1 MEQFENSE
9 VNANNAYLKDIEDK
23 YLLDNQSVYLI
34 TNDIKENEN
43 MADMKKF
50 LSTEGLSAL
59 VDQIK
64 AEDAKVKAYV
74 DQHIENAGKT
84 YDVAGAAATVQ
95 GKLDEEVT
103 RAKAREDAI
112 AAAAES
118 AQTDVDNLAKL
129 VGTLP
134 EGTTAKDVVDYVNV
148 KTAGIATSGALEELG
163 NQVSGLQ
170 TAVKAIQDDY
180 LVEADKTE
188 LATAIGNEKTRA
200 EGIEAGLR
208 TDVNAIKGDYLKNAD
223 KEALQGGIDAVSGKV
238 TTLIGE
244 DANKSVRTIANE
256 ELAKQLV
263 AEGAKESLDT
273 LAEIA
278 AWIQNHPDDA
288 SAMNKAI
295 TDLETL
301 VGTLPEGVTAT
312 TVVGYIQEAIA
323 AEKSRAEGIEAGLAQ
338 RITDLET
345 SVGDGGSVE
354 DMISEAVGAEKTR
367 AEAAEQAA
375 QAQADK
381 GVADAAAALKAA
393 QEASAHAD
401 ELNTA
406 MAGRMS
412 AVEGAKHAH
421 ANKAELDL
429 IATGDKS
436 KWDTAAGKA
445 HEHSNKTVIDGIT
458 AEKVELWDTVGSK
471 ASQADFE
478 TLSGKVDANT
488 AALNSF
494 TAITAAEVNA
504 LFGTAS
510 A

>member
-9 VNANNAYLKDIEDK
+9 TNTNNAYLKDIENK
-23 YLLDNQSVYLI
+23 YLLDNQNVYLM
-34 TNDIKENEN
+34 TNNIRENED

-74 DQHIENAGKT
+74 DKHIEDAGKT
-84 YDVAGAAATVQ
+84 YDAAGAAATVQ

-103 RAKAREDAI
+103 RAKAREDEI
-112 AAAAES
+112 AAAAS
-118 AQTDVDNLAKL
+118 VAQTDVDNLEKL

-134 EGTTAKDVVDYVNV
+134 EGSTVTNVVAYIDK
-148 KTAGIATSGALEELG
+148 KTEGIASEGAMTELSGR
-163 NQVSGLQ
+163 VSTVEGKVS
-170 TAVKAIQDDY
+170 TIEGDY
-180 LVEADKTE
+180 LTSADKTE

-208 TDVNAIKGDYLKNAD
+208 TDVDAIKGDYLKNAD
-223 KEALQGGIDAVSGKV
+223 KDSLQGNIDAVSGKV
-238 TTLIGE
+238 TTMIGD

-278 AWIQNHPDDA
+278 AWIQSHPDDA
-288 SAMNKAI
+288 SAMSKAI

-312 TVVGYIQEAIA
+312 TIVGYIQEAVA
-323 AEKSRAEGIEAGLAQ
+323 AEKARAEGIEGGLVE
-338 RITDLET
+338 RIEALEG
-345 SVGDGGSVE
+345 SVGDGGSVA
-354 DMISEAVGAEKTR
+354 DMIEEAVGAEKTR

-381 GVADAAAALKAA
+381 GVTDAAAALKAA
-393 QEASAHAD
+393 QDASAHAD

-412 AVEGAKHAH
+412 AVESAKHTH

-429 IATGDKS
+429 IATGDKA

-458 AEKVELWDTVGSK
+458 AEKVELWDTVDSR
-471 ASQADFE
+471 ALQSDFE

-488 AALNSF
+488 SALNSF
-494 TAITAAEVNA
+494 TAITPSEVEA
-504 LFGTAS
+504 LFA
-510 A
+510 

>member
-1 MEQFENSE
+1 MAEI
-9 VNANNAYLKDIEDK
+9 KK
-23 YLLDNQSVYLI
+23 YLDNV
-34 TNDIKENEN
+34 
-43 MADMKKF
+43 
-50 LSTEGLSAL
+50 GLAAL

-74 DQHIENAGKT
+74 DEHIEDAGKT
-84 YDVAGAAATVQ
+84 YDAAGAAATVQ

-103 RAKAREDAI
+103 RAKAREDEI
-112 AAAAES
+112 SAAATA
-118 AQTDVDNLAKL
+118 AQTDVDNLEKL
-129 VGTLP
+129 VGALP
-134 EGTTAKDVVDYVNV
+134 TDTSATSVVDYINK
-148 KTAGIATSGALEELG
+148 KTEGIATDTALAELQG
-163 NQVSGLQ
+163 KVTEAQN
-170 TAVKAIQDDY
+170 AIDAIEADY

-256 ELAKQLV
+256 ELAKQLI
-263 AEGAKESLDT
+263 AEGAQESLDT
-273 LAEIA
+273 LTEIA
-278 AWIQNHPDDA
+278 AWIQAHPGDA
-288 SAMNKAI
+288 AAMNKAI
-295 TDLETL
+295 EDLEVL
-301 VGTLPEGVTAT
+301 VGTLPEDVTAT
-312 TVVGYIQEAIA
+312 TVVDYVQEVVA

-393 QEASAHAD
+393 QDASTHAD

-412 AVEGAKHAH
+412 AVESAKHTH
-421 ANKAELDL
+421 ANKTELDL
-429 IATGDKS
+429 IATGDKN

-445 HEHSNKTVIDGIT
+445 HEHGNKGVIDGIT

-471 ASQADFE
+471 ASQADFDI
-478 TLSGKVDANT
+478 LSGKVDANT
-488 AALNSF
+488 ASLNSF

-504 LFGTAS
+504 LFGNAS